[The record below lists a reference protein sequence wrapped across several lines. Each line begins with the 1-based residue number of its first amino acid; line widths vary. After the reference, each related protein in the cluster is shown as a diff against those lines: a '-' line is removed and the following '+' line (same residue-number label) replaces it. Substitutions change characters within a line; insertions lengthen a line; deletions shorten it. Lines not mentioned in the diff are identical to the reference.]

1 MKNSFV
7 VSSVTKTHFKYV
19 TFRCADAKVQ
29 YKCFQFLEKLYMTV
43 ESFLYPMKIAN
54 KICDSE
60 DIFIN
65 SARQT

>member
-1 MKNSFV
+1 MKKFFA
-7 VSSVTKTHFKYV
+7 VSSVTRTHFKYL
-19 TFRCADAKVQ
+19 TFRCAETQ